1 MISQIFSGFSP
12 GFFPRFFFPDFFPD
26 YSHRNKIRF
35 YWTMK
40 TKNRNQGFC
49 VRLRVESVGKHFV
62 LNRGLTVYY
71 FNDFNSQHCTF
82 GMKKKLLFHDD

>member
-12 GFFPRFFFPDFFPD
+12 GFFPQIFFPDFFPD

-49 VRLRVESVGKHFV
+49 VRLREEIFV
-62 LNRGLTVYY
+62 LNRGLTVA
-71 FNDFNSQHCTF
+71 STCLHTIL
-82 GMKKKLLFHDD
+82 MISIHSTVLLG